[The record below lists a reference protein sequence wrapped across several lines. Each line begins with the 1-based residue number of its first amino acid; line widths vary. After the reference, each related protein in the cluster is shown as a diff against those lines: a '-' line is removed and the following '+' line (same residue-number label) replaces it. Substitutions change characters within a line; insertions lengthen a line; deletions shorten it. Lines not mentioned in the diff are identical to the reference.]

1 MDGGPRGAGTTSR
14 ARQTGGSRVAC
25 PPAVLAVRLSISS
38 RTSPQIAAVYRLR
51 PPLWPEWT
59 LKEPPRLMGA
69 GHTRAWLPEVAPS

>member
-38 RTSPQIAAVYRLR
+38 RTSPQIGGELPPQASTLARVDFERATTLDGSGAYPSLAA
-51 PPLWPEWT
+51 
-59 LKEPPRLMGA
+59 
-69 GHTRAWLPEVAPS
+69 